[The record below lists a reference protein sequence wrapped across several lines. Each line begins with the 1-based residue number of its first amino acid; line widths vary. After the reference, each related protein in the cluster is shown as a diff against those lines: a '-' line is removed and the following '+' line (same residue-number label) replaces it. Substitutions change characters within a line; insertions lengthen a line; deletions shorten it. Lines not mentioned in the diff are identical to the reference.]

1 MGPCWFLY
9 RPVSAA
15 LSPTEHV
22 GARLLFLGAYYH
34 QAGAP
39 FTWRFRRNELP
50 LAQRRRDAPAK
61 SERYDEALT
70 SGLRAHR
77 CGGAGEKTH
86 QDEEGDDGGRCAV
99 DRAHPR
105 LVDVAAREDA
115 VRGGEGKRDEAHVVD
130 APPEA
135 IGDAPAEPGA
145 EQHER
150 HAVHREHAQARIRL
164 SVRLAERQQE
174 VPERERDV

>member
-1 MGPCWFLY
+1 MGSCWFLY

-39 FTWRFRRNELP
+39 FTWRLRRNEVP

-61 SERYDEALT
+61 SGRYDEALT

-77 CGGAGEKTH
+77 GGGAGRKTD
-86 QDEEGDDGGRCAV
+86 QDEEGHEGCPSAADTAQ
-99 DRAHPR
+99 PR
-105 LVDVAAREDA
+105 SGDVAT
-115 VRGGEGKRDEAHVVD
+115 
-130 APPEA
+130 PET
-135 IGDAPAEPGA
+135 
-145 EQHER
+145 
-150 HAVHREHAQARIRL
+150 
-164 SVRLAERQQE
+164 
-174 VPERERDV
+174 